1 MSAVGI
7 VIVAHAPMA
16 SALLACGCHV
26 FDCERDVLT
35 VDVGSTQEPAVSEA
49 AVLERIYQAE
59 TGSGV
64 LVLTDIMGATPANV
78 ARRAAQ
84 TASGSGVRT
93 AVVAGANMSMLL
105 RALTYRS
112 LPLAD
117 VTERV
122 LAGGRQAVMRLDH

>member
-1 MSAVGI
+1 MNAVGI
-7 VIVAHAPMA
+7 VIVAHEPMA
-16 SALLACGCHV
+16 SALYACGCHV
-26 FDCERDVLT
+26 FACEREVLT
-35 VDVGSTQEPAVSEA
+35 FDVGSRQEPSVSEA
-49 AVLERIYQAE
+49 AVLERIYQAD

-84 TASGSGVRT
+84 TANGSGVRT
-93 AVVAGANMSMLL
+93 EVVAGANMSMLL